1 MRNSN
6 KIILAM
12 AAVGMMCATS
22 AFAAADGDSGGGTIS
37 FTGSV
42 INAPCSVSTD
52 SQNINVLLGQV
63 SNSSLNTVK
72 YSDSKKITIS
82 LINCSFPAPA
92 PANAPVN
99 NGESKASSDNTYSK
113 VAVAFTGISQ
123 TNPTGLA
130 KGEIPNTAANPAQ
143 NVAIQL
149 LKGDGVTPV
158 DLSKTPEAGDA
169 IPLDKT
175 STTNDLIFY
184 ARMAALSSGTV
195 TTGDVSA
202 QITYKLKYF

>member
-1 MRNSN
+1 MRN

-12 AAVGMMCATS
+12 AAAGMMCATS
-22 AFAAADGDSGGGTIS
+22 AFAAAGDDSGGGTIN

-63 SNSSLNTVK
+63 SNSSLNAVK
-72 YSDSKKITIS
+72 YSDPKKITIS
-82 LINCSFPAPA
+82 LTNCSFPAPA
-92 PANAPVN
+92 PASN
-99 NGESKASSDNTYSK
+99 NNSDSKEATDYSK
-113 VAVAFTGISQ
+113 VAVAFAGFSPADSQ
-123 TNPTGLA
+123 ALA
-130 KGEIPNTAANPAQ
+130 KGEIPNTAVNPAQ

-149 LKGDGVTPV
+149 LKSDGTTPV
-158 DLSKTPEAGDA
+158 NLSKPPEAGDA
-169 IPLDKT
+169 IPLDKS

-184 ARMAALSSGTV
+184 ARMAALESGTV

>member
-1 MRNSN
+1 MRN

-12 AAVGMMCATS
+12 AAAGMMCATS
-22 AFAAADGDSGGGTIS
+22 AFAATTDDSGGGTIN

-92 PANAPVN
+92 SASNGVTDSKVAP
-99 NGESKASSDNTYSK
+99 DYSK
-113 VAVAFTGISQ
+113 VAVEFGGFSKDNSSA
-123 TNPTGLA
+123 LA
-130 KGEIPNTAANPAQ
+130 LGEIPNTAANPAQ

-149 LKGDGVTPV
+149 LKSDGINPV
-158 DLSKTPEAGDA
+158 NLSKSPEEGDA
-169 IPLDKT
+169 ISLDKT
-175 STTNDLIFY
+175 STTQDLIFY

-195 TTGDVSA
+195 TTGAVGA
-202 QITYKLKYF
+202 TVTYKLRYF